1 MTEVSPLEIAWI
13 GCGLLN
19 TINVR
24 EVVVFDFDGT
34 LADTVEAARRIF
46 NRLAP
51 DFGARPVELEEVSA
65 LRHLKLRGLLKNLGV
80 KQRHVPILLQR
91 GKTLLREEIPSL
103 RPCPGVFEQLETL
116 RSASRRFGIL
126 TSNSVENVDLFLKR
140 HGVREQFDFI
150 SSCRK
155 LQGKAKYLKAI
166 ARTHSLDPRDML
178 YIGDEVRDVKASRKA
193 GVPVVA
199 VSWGFNSVQALRESK
214 PDWIVD
220 DAEALASLVT
230 GARPRF

>member
-1 MTEVSPLEIAWI
+1 M
-13 GCGLLN
+13 LN
-19 TINVR
+19 SICVR

-51 DFGARPVELEEVSA
+51 DFGARPVELEELSA
-65 LRHLKLRGLLKNLGV
+65 LRHLKLRGLLKTLGV

-103 RPCPGVFEQLETL
+103 RPCPGVIEQLETL
-116 RSASRRFGIL
+116 RSDSRRFGIL

-178 YIGDEVRDVKASRKA
+178 YIGDEVRDVKASKKA

-214 PDWIVD
+214 PDWIVE
-220 DAEALASLVT
+220 DAEALASLVA
-230 GARPRF
+230 GARPRL